1 MPPSHPSHQPHVGSS
16 AGTSRRAL
24 GRLVLA
30 TALAAT
36 GVGVAPAG
44 AAVAAG
50 CPDSGGAA
58 IAPADA
64 TGDVVFRGGGW
75 GHGLGM
81 SQYGAEGAARLGCSA
96 SQILTRYYA
105 GTQVV
110 TQPMP
115 SSLRVRMLDN
125 GYRVDVEAVQGALT
139 WSVDGC
145 AVPPPAT
152 PTPVAAPT
160 SAPPAPPTPTDPA
173 ASTTPAATPTP
184 PPAGPPCP
192 PVQPPGAR
200 WQLRLDDA
208 THSTFAL
215 FDLGVVPRRLIWTG
229 GSAAAPLVLRES
241 GNVAHLTT
249 WRGSSI
255 YLERW
260 VRWDWTRFAI
270 EGTTIDAVQ
279 RIDSTADGGAMD
291 KYLWGIAEVP
301 ASFPAAALQAQAIA
315 ARTFATKRAGRI
327 LMPTPADQNW
337 TGWTKESEGPNGAWG
352 LAWRSAVDATS
363 GQVVADAASGALIDA
378 FYSSSMGGHTE
389 DERYVWG
396 VEASFLR
403 AVDDSAWDAASSN
416 PAEKRSWAVGVS
428 WASLARKLGFAS
440 ISTTSVPP
448 RGADSRTA
456 GVKVVGLKAGRLTT
470 VHLDG
475 WDVRE
480 ALGLLSPG
488 FTISM
493 RRTGG
498 PAAAPLVGDWD
509 GDGDDDPGWWRNGQ
523 VALRMTSTAGSW
535 VKRFRYGTSGDVP
548 VVGDWDGDGRD
559 DLGVFRAGTWLLR
572 TGQSGGTPTTTVRF
586 GRAGDVPLAGSWS
599 GAHTGIGVRR
609 GRTWLLRSTATSG
622 KATRTFRFGRVG
634 DVPVVGSWHGRR
646 RDGVGVVRDGQ
657 WLLRDRRSGG
667 RAGVVVAYGE
677 PGGTWRPVVGDWDGD
692 GADTPAVLRRTA
704 FEQRSGTAAD
714 ATTRTVTFRG

>member
-1 MPPSHPSHQPHVGSS
+1 V
-16 AGTSRRAL
+16 
-24 GRLVLA
+24 LVA
-30 TALAAT
+30 ALAVT
-36 GVGVAPAG
+36 GVGIAPAG
-44 AAVAAG
+44 AAVAAS

-58 IAPADA
+58 ITPADA
-64 TGDVVFRGGGW
+64 KGDVVLRGGGW

-81 SQYGAEGAARLGCSA
+81 SQYGAEGAARLGCTA

-110 TQPMP
+110 ARPMP
-115 SSLRVRMLDN
+115 TSLRVRMLDD

-145 AVPPPAT
+145 VAPPPAT
-152 PTPVAAPT
+152 PTAAPT
-160 SAPPAPPTPTDPA
+160 TPTPTTAPPTAPPAPTDPA
-173 ASTTPAATPTP
+173 ATTPPPPPTATPTP
-184 PPAGPPCP
+184 TPTGPPCP

-215 FDLGVVPRRLIWTG
+215 YDLGVAPKKLLWKG
-229 GSAAAPLVLRES
+229 GSAQAPLVLRES

-260 VRWDWTRFAI
+260 VRWDWTRFSI
-270 EGTTIDAVQ
+270 DGTAIDAVQ
-279 RIDSTADGGAMD
+279 RIDTTDNGGAMD

-327 LMPTPADQNW
+327 LVPTPTDQNW
-337 TGWTKESEGPNGAWG
+337 TGWKKETEGPGGVWGA
-352 LAWRSAVDATS
+352 AWRAAVDATS
-363 GQVVADAASGALIDA
+363 GQVVADAATGALIDA

-416 PAEKRSWAVGVS
+416 PPEKRSWAVGVS
-428 WASLARKLGFAS
+428 WASLAKKLGFAS
-440 ISTTSVPP
+440 ISSISVPA
-448 RGADSRTA
+448 RGAENRTA
-456 GVKVVGLKAGRLTT
+456 GVKVVGLRSGRLATT
-470 VHLDG
+470 YVDG
-475 WDVRE
+475 WDVRQ

-488 FTISM
+488 FTITM

-498 PAAAPLVGDWD
+498 PAATPLIGDWN
-509 GDGDDDPGWWRNGQ
+509 GDGDDDTGWWRKGQ
-523 VALRMTSTAGSW
+523 VALRMTSKAGSW
-535 VKRFRYGTSGDVP
+535 VKRFRYGTAGDVP

-572 TGQSGGTPTTTVRF
+572 TGQSGGTPTRTVRF
-586 GRAGDVPLAGSWS
+586 GRAGDVPVVGSWT
-599 GAHTGIGVRR
+599 GKRTGIGVRR
-609 GRTWLLRSTATSG
+609 GRTWLLRSSATSG
-622 KATRTFRFGRVG
+622 KATKRFRYGEVT
-634 DVPVVGSWHGRR
+634 DVPVVGSWNGST
-646 RDGVGVVRDGQ
+646 RDGIGVVRDGQ
-657 WLLRDRRSGG
+657 WLLRNRRS
-667 RAGVVVAYGE
+667 AGAPGFTIAFGE
-677 PGGTWRPVVGDWDGD
+677 AGGTWRPVVGDWDGD
-692 GADTPAVLRRTA
+692 GTDTPAVLRRTS
-704 FEQRSGTAAD
+704 FEQRSGLAAD
-714 ATTRTVTFRG
+714 ATTRAVTFAG